1 MGTRSCA
8 DCKHLKS
15 WWEYGNVCIDC
26 CHKEG
31 SEYFEG
37 YEDAADHCPHW
48 EKVDMGDIDP
58 WGGNDVHLY

>member
-8 DCKHLKS
+8 DCKHMKS
-15 WWEYGNVCIDC
+15 WWEYGHVVIDC
-26 CHKEG
+26 SHPQG
-31 SEYFEG
+31 SDYYEQ
-37 YEDAADHCPHW
+37 YEDAADFCPHW